1 MKIAIIGGGFYG
13 CYFAKKLKEKF
24 KSKIKI
30 DIFEKNNNILNEAG
44 KNNQYRLHLGFHYPR
59 SIKTIK
65 QTIEGSKIFVK
76 EFKKFIDIPKE
87 NIYLIHKN
95 SKINFKKYLDIY
107 KKYKVKYRKLDLKK
121 LSFLNDH
128 NDFQGAI
135 NTKEGVI
142 LIEKLLP
149 FLRKKIKLN
158 CKIINNTKIINVD
171 EKKGFLLDNNKKQYK
186 NYNFIINTTYTEPN
200 IGIYNFYKI
209 KYELAALIKVKNPY
223 KRKIG
228 LTIMDGPY
236 VSLYPCNEYYSTISS
251 VLYTPIK
258 KFKKVENLRIFE
270 EKLSNKSKNKVKIQ
284 IINHAKKFFNF
295 TISSQDYSKFIMS
308 PKAKVFKDDKDQ
320 RTTNIKKSKKLIS
333 IMCGK
338 LDAAPIIWK
347 KINQIIN

>member
-24 KSKIKI
+24 NNKIKI
-30 DIFEKNNNILNEAG
+30 DVFEKNHNILIEAG
-44 KNNQYRLHLGFHYPR
+44 KNNQYRLHQGFHYPR

-65 QTIEGSKIFVK
+65 QTIEGSKIFIK

-95 SKINFKKYLDIY
+95 SKVSFKKYLDIY

-121 LSFLNDH
+121 LSYLKNH
-128 NDFQGAI
+128 NNFQGAI

-158 CKIINNTKIINVD
+158 CKVINNAKIINID
-171 EKKGFLLDNNKKQYK
+171 EKRGSLIDNNNKIYE

-200 IGIYNFYKI
+200 IGIKNFYKI

-223 KRKIG
+223 KKKIG

-251 VLYTPIK
+251 VLFTPIK
-258 KFKKVENLRIFE
+258 KFKKIEDLRIFE
-270 EKLSNKSKNKVKIQ
+270 NNLNNKYKNKTKAK
-284 IINHAKKFFNF
+284 IINHAKKFFNLN
-295 TISSQDYSKFIMS
+295 ISLQNYSKFIMS
-308 PKAKVFKDDKDQ
+308 PKTKFFKDDKDQ
-320 RTTNIKKSKKLIS
+320 RTTNIKKNKKLIS